1 MGPWLEWAKAAIEIS
16 KAAGAIGAKAFRA
29 PKRVENKTCAQD
41 IVTETDR
48 AVEAFIRAEVSKAFP
63 EHQ

>member
-1 MGPWLEWAKAAIEIS
+1 MAIEIS
-16 KAAGAIGAKAFRA
+16 KAAGAISAKAFRA